1 MSNLSVKSLYLTVS
15 EEQLYRS
22 PQLCGR
28 ETSTL
33 ISVFIQFV
41 LKPEKQQ
48 QNKEFQTM
56 GMSRIAIST
65 GQRYSSPKNET
76 LFPLFDHSLFFTLI
90 FRN

>member
-1 MSNLSVKSLYLTVS
+1 MSNLSVKSLYSTVS
-15 EEQLYRS
+15 EEQLSRS

-33 ISVFIQFV
+33 ISAFTQFV

-48 QNKEFQTM
+48 QKKEFQTV
-56 GMSRIAIST
+56 GTSRIAIST
-65 GQRYSSPKNET
+65 GQRYSSSKNET